1 MKKMVVSVVVCML
14 LAACSAQTTSTSLD
28 GLYFTGRYNSLNS
41 LEFKGNTLIVKKGE
55 DNIKPSMEPE
65 DVRVV
70 KNEQQTYKG
79 IQVEIKDDRYYI
91 TGDDEFSMTLKNTG
105 KRIVEDAS
113 GEEYVAS
120 YEF

>member
-1 MKKMVVSVVVCML
+1 MVVCIL
-14 LAACSAQTTSTSLD
+14 LTACSAQTTSTSLD

-91 TGDDEFSMTLKNTG
+91 TGDDEFSMTLKKTG